1 MACTLLSGA
10 EACLRVGEHVFLFK
24 GVAEAAG
31 NHGAG
36 DLQQDRHEA
45 DATVVVH
52 VCRIALLKDRHNN
65 GGLQFLR
72 NEAVE
77 ERVHGIHQQVEG
89 RRAVALRRASDLLI
103 HFRWNGVV
111 AAALAIVE
119 VFDGFLHLLRVD
131 GSVPVRC
138 VHAHALSL
146 GFEKRG
152 PFPGVSPLCHAARDN
167 LSLLCHAARDN
178 LSLLCHAARDNLSLL
193 CHADKARVVLGEG
206 TTNLCIFHDKG
217 VGVGVAY
224 AHDLLLALFNL
235 AVDGTPEGGGVRLQ
249 TDQQLRE
256 EGAVTQVMLLQNL
269 LRFAIHPP
277 HFFQHLG
284 CLLLAA
290 CLL

>member
-1 MACTLLSGA
+1 MACTLLSRA

-36 DLQQDRHEA
+36 DLQQDGHEA

-77 ERVHGIHQQVEG
+77 ERVHGIHQQAEG

-119 VFDGFLHLLRVD
+119 VPDGFLHLLRVD

-138 VHAHALSL
+138 VLAHAFSL

-152 PFPGVSPLCHAARDN
+152 PFPGVSLLCHAARDS

-178 LSLLCHAARDNLSLL
+178 PSLLCHAARDNPSLL